1 MVLEAG
7 LEEKSL
13 PLEEKFRRPLNSGIV
28 QLEVNSNSRLSALR
42 PRIRA
47 MVRRRKTQA
56 RSMTAVTVVET
67 RLRLWRG
74 SLLACI
80 SARKE
85 ERPTLKPID

>member
-1 MVLEAG
+1 MVDEAG

-28 QLEVNSNSRLSALR
+28 QFEVNSNSRLSALR
-42 PRIRA
+42 PRMRA
-47 MVRRRKTQA
+47 MVRRKKTQA

-74 SLLACI
+74 NLAGI
-80 SARKE
+80 SE
-85 ERPTLKPID
+85 TTI